1 LKSLAELS
9 QRLDWLRAVRGM
21 ALFALVVLC
30 AAPAALR
37 AADADSSA
45 NDSLDRFR
53 RSLWAEPIYLEF
65 DLRQMP
71 RRGDEHV
78 YHGRLWGARNDQGP
92 VTRLEIDVGAGGF
105 SRHVLIQSGPE
116 PAVWVSEAAGAGR
129 RDDHAALVPGLEF
142 TPFDVQMPY
151 LYWLDVTVAGTDR
164 IRGRPAINF
173 VFTPP
178 ADFAAANPGVRAV
191 RAYLDAQYG
200 ALVQSEVTG
209 RDGNLAKTLSL
220 LELRKVGDR
229 WIPKD
234 VDVRNEA
241 TRDKTRLSVTA
252 VSTGIAVDPA
262 AFDPEQLGNP
272 LSPPPLERIKRVNSA
287 P

>member
-1 LKSLAELS
+1 LKSLSELS
-9 QRLDWLRAVRGM
+9 KRPVWLGAARAF
-21 ALFALVVLC
+21 LFLGLAC
-30 AAPAALR
+30 PGPAAPSE
-37 AADADSSA
+37 ADASA
-45 NDSLDRFR
+45 FLDRFR
-53 RSLWAEPIYLEF
+53 QSLWAEPTYLEF

-78 YHGRLWGARNDQGP
+78 FHGRLWGAHDDLGS
-92 VTRLEIDVGAGGF
+92 VTRIEVDVGAGGF
-105 SRHVLIQSGPE
+105 THRFLIRSGPE
-116 PAVWVSEAAGAGR
+116 PAIWVSDGQVAGTRSDGAGQ
-129 RDDHAALVPGLEF
+129 APLAPGLEM

-151 LYWLDVTVAGTDR
+151 LYWLDVTVVGVAR
-164 IRGRPAINF
+164 IRGRPAFNY

-178 ADFAAANPGVRAV
+178 ADFTASSPGIGSVRV
-191 RAYLDAQYG
+191 YLDTQYD
-200 ALVQSEVTG
+200 ALVQSEVSAPG
-209 RDGNLAKTLSL
+209 GNLAKTLSL

-252 VSTGIAVDPA
+252 VAVAIAVDPA
-262 AFDPEQLGNP
+262 AFDPSRLGAP
-272 LSPPPLERIKRVNSA
+272 LAKPPQASVRSVA

>member
-9 QRLDWLRAVRGM
+9 QRPDWPRAARRIF
-21 ALFALVVLC
+21 LFCLAAFC
-30 AAPAALR
+30 AAPVA
-37 AADADSSA
+37 SSA
-45 NDSLDRFR
+45 GEPGNSASDALDRFR

-78 YHGRLWGARNDQGP
+78 FHGRLWGARSEQGP
-92 VTRLEIDVGAGGF
+92 VTRLEVDVGAGGF

-116 PAVWVSEAAGAGR
+116 PAVWVSEAAGSGR
-129 RDDHAALVPGLEF
+129 RDDRAALAPGLEF

-151 LYWLDVTVAGTDR
+151 LYWLDYTVAGTDR
-164 IRGRPAINF
+164 IRGRPAFNY

-209 RDGNLAKTLSL
+209 PDGNLAKTLSL

-234 VDVRNEA
+234 VDVRNEV

-252 VSTGIAVDPA
+252 VAAGIAVDSS
-262 AFDPEQLGNP
+262 AFNPLQLGTP
-272 LSPPPLERIKRVNSA
+272 LSPPPPDLIKRVN
-287 P
+287 

>member
-1 LKSLAELS
+1 LAL
-9 QRLDWLRAVRGM
+9 
-21 ALFALVVLC
+21 ALFC
-30 AAPAALR
+30 AAPVAAW
-37 AADADSSA
+37 AAAPDNSA
-45 NDSLDRFR
+45 SDSLERFR

-78 YHGRLWGARNDQGP
+78 YHGRLWGTRNDQGA
-92 VTRLEIDVGAGGF
+92 VTRLEVDVGSGGF

-116 PAVWVSEAAGAGR
+116 PEVWVSEAAGAAR
-129 RDDHAALVPGLEF
+129 RDDRAALAPGLEF

-151 LYWLDVTVAGTDR
+151 LYWLDYTVAGTDR
-164 IRGRPAINF
+164 IRGRPAINY

-178 ADFAAANPGVRAV
+178 ADYSAANPGVRAV

-200 ALVQSEVTG
+200 ALVQSEITG
-209 RDGNLAKTLSL
+209 PNGNLAKTLSL

-234 VDVRNEA
+234 VDVRNEV

-252 VSTGIAVDPA
+252 VSTGISVDSS
-262 AFDPEQLGNP
+262 AFDPRLLGNP
-272 LSPPPLERIKRVNSA
+272 LALPPLERIKRVD
-287 P
+287 

>member
-1 LKSLAELS
+1 LS
-9 QRLDWLRAVRGM
+9 
-21 ALFALVVLC
+21 
-30 AAPAALR
+30 AAPAALH
-37 AADADSSA
+37 AAEPDATASDA
-45 NDSLDRFR
+45 LDRFR

-92 VTRLEIDVGAGGF
+92 VTRLEVDVGAGGF
-105 SRHVLIQSGPE
+105 TRHILIQSGPE
-116 PAVWVSEAAGAGR
+116 PAVWVSEGAGAAR
-129 RDDHAALVPGLEF
+129 RDDHAMLAPGLEF

-151 LYWLDVTVAGTDR
+151 LYWLDFTVAGTDR
-164 IRGRPAINF
+164 IRGRAAFNF

-178 ADFAAANPGVRAV
+178 ADYAAANPGVRAV

-209 RDGNLAKTLSL
+209 PDGNLAKTLSL

-252 VSTGIAVDPA
+252 LAAGIAVDSA
-262 AFDPEQLGNP
+262 AFDPQQLAAP
-272 LSPPPLERIKRVNSA
+272 LPPPPSDRIKRVN
-287 P
+287 

>member
-1 LKSLAELS
+1 LKSLSEPSL
-9 QRLDWLRAVRGM
+9 RPDWLRAVRRTS
-21 ALFALVVLC
+21 LFFLAVFS

-37 AADADSSA
+37 AAEPDTTASDA
-45 NDSLDRFR
+45 LDRFR

-78 YHGRLWGARNDQGP
+78 FRGRLWGARSDQGP
-92 VTRLEIDVGAGGF
+92 VTRLEVDVGAGGF
-105 SRHVLIQSGPE
+105 SRHILIQSGPE
-116 PAVWVSEAAGAGR
+116 PAVWISESAGAAR
-129 RDDHAALVPGLEF
+129 RDDHAALAPGLEF

-151 LYWLDVTVAGTDR
+151 LYWLDFTVAGTDR
-164 IRGRPAINF
+164 IRGRPAFNF

-178 ADFAAANPGVRAV
+178 ADYAAANPGVRAV

-209 RDGNLAKTLSL
+209 PDGNLAKTLSL

-229 WIPKD
+229 WILKD
-234 VDVRNEA
+234 ADVRNEA

-252 VSTGIAVDPA
+252 VAVGIPVNPA
-262 AFDPEQLGNP
+262 SFDPSQLGAS
-272 LSPPPLERIKRVNSA
+272 LAPPPADRLKHVSE
-287 P
+287 

>member
-1 LKSLAELS
+1 MKSPSELS
-9 QRLDWLRAVRGM
+9 QRPVWTRAVRGVS
-21 ALFALVVLC
+21 LFALAIAC
-30 AAPAALR
+30 AAPVALR
-37 AADADSSA
+37 AAEPDSSA
-45 NDSLDRFR
+45 TDSLDRFR

-71 RRGDEHV
+71 RRGDERV
-78 YHGRLWGARNDQGP
+78 YHGRLWGARNDEGP

-116 PAVWVSEAAGAGR
+116 PAVWVSEAGGAAR
-129 RDDHAALVPGLEF
+129 RDDRASLAPGLEF

-151 LYWLDVTVAGTDR
+151 LYWLDFTVAGTDR

-178 ADFAAANPGVRAV
+178 AEFAAANPGVRAV

-209 RDGNLAKTLSL
+209 ADGNLAKTLSL
-220 LELRKVGDR
+220 LELRKVGDQ

-234 VDVRNEA
+234 VDVRNEV

-252 VSTGIAVDPA
+252 VSAGIAVDSS
-262 AFDPEQLGNP
+262 AFDPQLLGKP
-272 LSPPPLERIKRVNSA
+272 LSPPPLERIKRVN
-287 P
+287 

>member
-1 LKSLAELS
+1 LKSLSELS
-9 QRLDWLRAVRGM
+9 QRRDWLRAVRGIS
-21 ALFALVVLC
+21 LFSLAVFC
-30 AAPAALR
+30 AGPVALR
-37 AADADSSA
+37 AAEPDRSASDA
-45 NDSLDRFR
+45 LERFR

-65 DLRQMP
+65 DLTQMP

-78 YHGRLWGARNDQGP
+78 FHGRLWGARNEQGP
-92 VTRLEIDVGAGGF
+92 VTRLEVDVGAGGF
-105 SRHVLIQSGPE
+105 SRHILIQSGPE
-116 PAVWVSEAAGAGR
+116 PAVWVSETAGAGK
-129 RDDHAALVPGLEF
+129 RDDQAALVPGLEF

-151 LYWLDVTVAGTDR
+151 LYWLDFTVAGTDR
-164 IRGRPAINF
+164 IRGRPAF
-173 VFTPP
+173 DCVFTPP
-178 ADFAAANPGVRAV
+178 ADYAAANPKVRAV

-209 RDGNLAKTLSL
+209 PDGNLAKTLSL

-252 VSTGIAVDPA
+252 LAAGIAVDSA
-262 AFDPEQLGNP
+262 AFDPQQLGSP
-272 LSPPPLERIKRVNSA
+272 LAPPPADRIKRVQ
-287 P
+287 

>member
-1 LKSLAELS
+1 MKSLAEQS
-9 QRLDWLRAVRGM
+9 QRTDRLRSVRRIS
-21 ALFALVVLC
+21 LFAIAALC
-30 AAPAALR
+30 AVPCALH

-45 NDSLDRFR
+45 GDSLDRFR

-78 YHGRLWGARNDQGP
+78 FHGRLWGARNDQGP
-92 VTRLEIDVGAGGF
+92 VTRVEVDVGAGGF
-105 SRHVLIQSGPE
+105 TRHLLIQSGPE
-116 PAVWVSEAAGAGR
+116 AAVWVSEAAGAGR
-129 RDDHAALVPGLEF
+129 RDDHAPLAPGLEF

-151 LYWLDVTVAGTDR
+151 LYWLDFTVAGTGR
-164 IRGRPAINF
+164 IRGRPAINY

-234 VDVRNEA
+234 VDVRNEV

-252 VSTGIAVDPA
+252 VSTGIAVDSS
-262 AFDPEQLGNP
+262 AFDPERIGNP
-272 LSPPPLERIKRVNSA
+272 LFPPPLERIKRVN
-287 P
+287 

>member
-1 LKSLAELS
+1 
-9 QRLDWLRAVRGM
+9 
-21 ALFALVVLC
+21 
-30 AAPAALR
+30 
-37 AADADSSA
+37 
-45 NDSLDRFR
+45 
-53 RSLWAEPIYLEF
+53 LWAEPIYLEF

-78 YHGRLWGARNDQGP
+78 FHGRLWGARNEQGP
-92 VTRLEIDVGAGGF
+92 VTRLEVDVGAGGF

-116 PAVWVSEAAGAGR
+116 PAVWVSEAAGSGK
-129 RDDHAALVPGLEF
+129 RDERAALAPGLEF
-142 TPFDVQMPY
+142 TPFDIQMPY
-151 LYWLDVTVAGTDR
+151 LYWLDYTVAGTGR
-164 IRGRPAINF
+164 IRGRPAFNY

-209 RDGNLAKTLSL
+209 PDGNLAKTLSL

-234 VDVRNEA
+234 VDVRNEV

-252 VSTGIAVDPA
+252 LAAGIAVDSA
-262 AFDPEQLGNP
+262 AFDPQQLGTP
-272 LSPPPLERIKRVNSA
+272 LSPPPADRIKRVD
-287 P
+287 